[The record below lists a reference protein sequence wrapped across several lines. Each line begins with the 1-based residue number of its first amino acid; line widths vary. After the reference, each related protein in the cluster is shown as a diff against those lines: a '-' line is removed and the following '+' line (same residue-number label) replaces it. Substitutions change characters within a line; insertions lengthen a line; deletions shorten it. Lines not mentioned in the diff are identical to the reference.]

1 MNNLSPTSKKGYEIL
16 DSLDLHPAE
25 ETQDLHIRH
34 CAYCS
39 APFALLIKGRKRR
52 YCSDACKMMAYRARK
67 FQQVPSAPGHG
78 GSHE

>member
-25 ETQDLHIRH
+25 ETQDLHIRR

-39 APFALLIKGRKRR
+39 EPFALLIKGRKRR
-52 YCSDACKMMAYRARK
+52 YCSDACKQKAYRARA
-67 FQQVPSAPGHG
+67 SASVSIVSEGVITHV
-78 GSHE
+78 

>member
-1 MNNLSPTSKKGYEIL
+1 MTNHSPNSRTGYQVL
-16 DSLDLHPAE
+16 DSLDKHPAE